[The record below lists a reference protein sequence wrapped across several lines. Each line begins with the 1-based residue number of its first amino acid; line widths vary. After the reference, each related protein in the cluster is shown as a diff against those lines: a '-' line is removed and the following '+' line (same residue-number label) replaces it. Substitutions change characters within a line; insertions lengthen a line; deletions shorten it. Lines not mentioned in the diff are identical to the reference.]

1 MPWEAFHL
9 DLHFEVMSVG
19 RVRPA
24 LLGRPDREE
33 AAQTLG
39 PESFGRVEGQWALR
53 MAEYRGANYAHKER
67 FQSHLLTQVGSLP
80 IFQMRLVRSS
90 N

>member
-19 RVRPA
+19 RVRPSA

-53 MAEYRGANYAHKER
+53 MAEYTNFFPLQKSMMTIQLH
-67 FQSHLLTQVGSLP
+67 T
-80 IFQMRLVRSS
+80 S
-90 N
+90 NRIKDG